1 MISIPVAF
9 DNITFPFVKEEEVPQ
24 LKKQTSSAQQI
35 QENPIDFVLM
45 PSPYISTLAEDIPK
59 IDEHKMLKYWEKHII
74 PKI

>member
-1 MISIPVAF
+1 
-9 DNITFPFVKEEEVPQ
+9 
-24 LKKQTSSAQQI
+24 
-35 QENPIDFVLM
+35 M